1 MVDLLIISPS
11 LNRAASQAI
20 FGAMSSR
27 PAQRSAV
34 TDWLQRQGTGVF
46 MGYAVLAAFATYF
59 CMYAFRKPFAVG
71 TYLGRA
77 ELPLVGA
84 VDYKI
89 LFIVAQVFGYC
100 TSKFAGIKIVSEMSA
115 AGRARAILLAIAVAE
130 AALLLF
136 GVVPRPYNAV
146 CLFFNGLPLGLVWG
160 LVFGFLEGRT
170 TSDALGAGLCASFIL
185 ASGFVKSVGKMLLD
199 AGVAEVWMPAA
210 TGALFVVPMVLFV
223 WMLAQLPPPSEQ
235 DEKQRLRREPM
246 DGKARVRFVK
256 AILWGLVSLTI
267 AYVLLT
273 AYRDFRDNFAREIW
287 DALGYA
293 DEPLMMT
300 YSEIPVAFGALLA
313 VAAVWRI
320 RDNKKALLFVHGL
333 MLFGALLIGSTTLLY
348 QAGLLGP
355 DKWMVA
361 VGLGLYVGYVPYNCV
376 LFDRLIPAV
385 GMVGTAGFL
394 IYVTDAFGYLGSVAL
409 LLFKNFGHPDL
420 SWLSFFVGFSH
431 ACAWIGAVLFVASG
445 VYFYRRG
452 KAQLADA

>member
-1 MVDLLIISPS
+1 
-11 LNRAASQAI
+11 
-20 FGAMSSR
+20 
-27 PAQRSAV
+27 
-34 TDWLQRQGTGVF
+34 
-46 MGYAVLAAFATYF
+46 
-59 CMYAFRKPFAVG
+59 
-71 TYLGRA
+71 
-77 ELPLVGA
+77 
-84 VDYKI
+84 
-89 LFIVAQVFGYC
+89 
-100 TSKFAGIKIVSEMSA
+100 
-115 AGRARAILLAIAVAE
+115 
-130 AALLLF
+130 
-136 GVVPRPYNAV
+136 
-146 CLFFNGLPLGLVWG
+146 LFFNGLPLGLVWG